1 MNLRKTRL
9 SADELT
15 GRKGEFYGY
24 NVQII
29 KEKVVESSFPY
40 LYDIA
45 AGNVSGKASKHISGY
60 NGDIDAA
67 LELVWNVGGA
77 YPYLAAAEKLQIYSG
92 SGNDDGSVLSSGT
105 ATAGSTTAGS
115 TTTLEDDTADFNV
128 DGGAAGDA
136 VLDDTNVAMGIVL
149 SVDVGGTIIT
159 LVSAM
164 DTAFAA
170 GTVYR
175 VVNANSTGAAVVRLD
190 GMDDDYA
197 LLSEY
202 IVMNGVA
209 DVETLGDFYR
219 IFKTTVVHAAS
230 GGVNIGQ
237 IDVENNASAIVMCRI
252 AAGANE
258 SQSCM
263 WTVPASKVFYV
274 CKYNLNEIANIRV
287 SGAVY
292 KRQPGGT
299 VFEAMGETIAAK
311 ANSSQEK
318 HLLPE
323 PVSAGYDIEFRAIT
337 SAAAPNAEVFA
348 DFEGWYENE

>member
-1 MNLRKTRL
+1 MNLSKTRL

-29 KEKVVESSFPY
+29 KEKIVESSFPY

-67 LELVWNVGGA
+67 LELVWNVGGV
-77 YPYLAAAEKLQIYSG
+77 YPYLTAAEKLQVY
-92 SGNDDGSVLSSGT
+92 SGT
-105 ATAGSTTAGS
+105 ATGGS
-115 TTTLEDDTADFNV
+115 TTTLEDSTADFNV
-128 DGGAAGDA
+128 DGVAAGDA

-149 SVDVGGTIIT
+149 SVDAGGTIIT

-190 GMDDDYA
+190 GMDDAYA

-202 IVMNGVA
+202 VVMNGVA
-209 DVETLGDFYR
+209 DVESLGDFYR

-299 VFEAMGETIAAK
+299 VFEAIGETIAAK
-311 ANSSQEK
+311 ANSSQEE